1 MKDIISEFGTAM
13 IAVSAGV
20 LCLLMASGWITNIG
34 MIVEIFL
41 NQLI

>member
-1 MKDIISEFGTAM
+1 MKTVIDEYGTAM

-20 LCLLMASGWITNIG
+20 LCLLMASRWINSLG
-34 MIVEIFL
+34 AIVEIFL